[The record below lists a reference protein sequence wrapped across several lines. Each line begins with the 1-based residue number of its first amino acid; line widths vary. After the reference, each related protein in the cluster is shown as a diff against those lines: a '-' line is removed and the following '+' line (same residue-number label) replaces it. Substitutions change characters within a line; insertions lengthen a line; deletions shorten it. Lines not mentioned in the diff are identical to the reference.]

1 MRAGLIMGRGLVGS
15 RRQYNARNQVPRSQ
29 NDCDRRRGTRSAGKL
44 QAQVAVSADAVVT
57 RVTLVEV

>member
-1 MRAGLIMGRGLVGS
+1 MGAGLMMGRGLGGS
-15 RRQYNARNQVPRSQ
+15 RRRYNARYQVPRSQ

-44 QAQVAVSADAVVT
+44 QTQVAVSADAVVA

>member
-1 MRAGLIMGRGLVGS
+1 MGAGLTMARGLGGS

-29 NDCDRRRGTRSAGKL
+29 NDCDRRRGSRGAGKL
-44 QAQVAVSADAVVT
+44 QAQVAVSADAVVA